1 MNGTVLGDRY
11 ELIEKTGEGGMAT
24 VYKARC
30 RILDRIVAVKILKEE
45 YSDDKNFVEKFRTEA
60 LAAARLSHPNIVN
73 IYDVGQQDGIYYIV
87 MEYVEGETLK
97 DIICKEGPLSVNKAV
112 NIAIM
117 ICDGI
122 HHAHEKGLIH
132 KDIKPHNILITN
144 NGMVKVADFG
154 IAQAITSKTIT
165 FGDNVVGSVHYISP
179 EQAKGQPVTPATD
192 IYSLGCVLYEML
204 TGKIPFDAESPI
216 TVALKHIHD
225 EPVSPRT
232 LNRNVPPGL
241 EGIIL
246 KAMEKLPAHRYSSAE
261 QMRNAL
267 LSIGTGAAPDYYR
280 KHDNDKTIIMSP
292 LAEEGNDN
300 GLKRK
305 KRIRPAGIVL
315 AAIAVLGLLIGFLF
329 SGGGIFGKEVVV
341 PDIKGMSVNDA
352 NKELNRSGLKM
363 KVVGE
368 DFSEEFEKD
377 EIISQNP
384 GKGNKVKEGR
394 EINVIISKGA
404 NLEEVPNVVGY
415 KQSDAELKLRNDGFA
430 VGSINENYDS
440 KYEAGTVISQS
451 PLAGEKA
458 KEGTAIN
465 LMISKGE
472 RPERVTMPNLVGL
485 NLDAARKKLE
495 ENNLAEGS
503 IKRKESNEYF
513 NNQVMEQDTD
523 AGVLVDEQTSINLV
537 VSKGPGPVAKTKAID
552 FILPDDQDY
561 YKVIIHVIDAK
572 GEREVYNQLR
582 SAGESVNAAISYFG
596 SAKVNIYLNGKL
608 NQTLT
613 L

>member
-1 MNGTVLGDRY
+1 MNGTVLADRY

-30 RILDRIVAVKILKEE
+30 RILDRTVAVKILKEE
-45 YSDDKNFVEKFRTEA
+45 YSGDKNFVEKFRTEA

-73 IYDVGQQDGIYYIV
+73 IYDVGQQDDIYYII
-87 MEYVEGETLK
+87 MEYVEGDTLK
-97 DIICKEGPLSVNKAV
+97 DIICNEGPLPVNKAV

-132 KDIKPHNILITN
+132 KDIKPHNILITK

-154 IAQAITSKTIT
+154 IAQAITSNTIT

-225 EPVSPRT
+225 EPVSPRAINT
-232 LNRNVPPGL
+232 NIPPVL

-246 KAMEKLPAHRYSSAE
+246 KAMEKLPAHRYSTAE

-300 GLKRK
+300 GLKK
-305 KRIRPAGIVL
+305 KRVRPAGLVL
-315 AAIAVLGLLIGFLF
+315 AVLAVLGLIAGFLF
-329 SGGGIFGKEVVV
+329 SGGGIFGEEVIV
-341 PDIKGMSVNDA
+341 PDIKGVQVKEA
-352 NKELNRSGLKM
+352 NQELKRLGLTM
-363 KVVGE
+363 NVVGE
-368 DFSEEFEKD
+368 DFSEEFQKD

-384 GKGNKVKEGR
+384 GKGSKVKEGR
-394 EINVIISKGA
+394 
-404 NLEEVPNVVGY
+404 
-415 KQSDAELKLRNDGFA
+415 
-430 VGSINENYDS
+430 
-440 KYEAGTVISQS
+440 
-451 PLAGEKA
+451 
-458 KEGTAIN
+458 
-465 LMISKGE
+465 
-472 RPERVTMPNLVGL
+472 
-485 NLDAARKKLE
+485 
-495 ENNLAEGS
+495 
-503 IKRKESNEYF
+503 
-513 NNQVMEQDTD
+513 
-523 AGVLVDEQTSINLV
+523 
-537 VSKGPGPVAKTKAID
+537 
-552 FILPDDQDY
+552 
-561 YKVIIHVIDAK
+561 
-572 GEREVYNQLR
+572 
-582 SAGESVNAAISYFG
+582 
-596 SAKVNIYLNGKL
+596 
-608 NQTLT
+608 
-613 L
+613 